1 MEQYFIVFQQK
12 IAADWSSKSNRLQAF
27 PPCLKKL
34 EEEEVF
40 TNIIL
45 VQPDRT
51 AHLEREYVQLIGA
64 GSVATFAGGPIGGMG
79 VHEMA

>member
-1 MEQYFIVFQQK
+1 MGTLGICSIPFFTTTNQQQFF
-12 IAADWSSKSNRLQAF
+12 W
-27 PPCLKKL
+27 
-34 EEEEVF
+34 E
-40 TNIIL
+40 IIL

-51 AHLEREYVQLIGA
+51 AHLELEYVQLIGA